1 MTLTLA
7 SALVLTGC
15 TAPPPQTVAVSSP
28 TVAPVFASDEE
39 ALAAAVEAY
48 EKYLAVSD
56 QIAQEGGAGADR
68 FEDVVTDE
76 WRIKE
81 EQTVDELIRS
91 ARRQTGE
98 STFEEMRLQ
107 KIDQIDQAVIITAYA
122 CLDLSAVQY
131 VDTVTGANAVSPEMT
146 LIPVEVTFALS
157 TKSPKTLLLEGNGLW
172 SGVDFC
178 SSR

>member
-76 WRIKE
+76 WLASERH
-81 EQTVDELIRS
+81 S
-91 ARRQTGE
+91 AEVLASSGLRQVGTT
-98 STFEEMRLQ
+98 TFNGMRLQ
-107 KIDQIDQAVIITAYA
+107 QMQHSDQLTSVVTYA
-122 CLDLSAVQY
+122 CLDLAGVEFVDSA
-131 VDTVTGANAVSPEMT
+131 TGSNAVRPKVLMV
-146 LIPVEVTFALS
+146 PVEVSFQTSDANPRSLVVG
-157 TKSPKTLLLEGNGLW
+157 GNGPW
-172 SGVDFC
+172 SNVNLC
-178 SSR
+178 